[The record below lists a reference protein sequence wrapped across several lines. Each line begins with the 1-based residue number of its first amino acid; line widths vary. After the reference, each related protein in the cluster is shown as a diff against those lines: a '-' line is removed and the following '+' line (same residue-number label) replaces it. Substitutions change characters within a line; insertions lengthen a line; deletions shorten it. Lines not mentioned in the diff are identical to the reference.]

1 MTSRSRDER
10 AADERLRVA
19 AEAIALLA
27 ERVGQELRAEGGPA
41 YPDQKE
47 RGESPKSELIVD
59 VTRVLSNND
68 KEAMMLA
75 ARAIPTDYT
84 DKLDRVEIALRP
96 F

>member
-1 MTSRSRDER
+1 MKLYEYAVIYNPLPTK
-10 AADERLRVA
+10 
-19 AEAIALLA
+19 
-27 ERVGQELRAEGGPA
+27 
-41 YPDQKE
+41 DQKE

-59 VTRVLSNND
+59 VTRILSNND

-75 ARAIPTDYT
+75 ARAIPENYT

>member
-1 MTSRSRDER
+1 MKLYEYAVIYNPLPTK
-10 AADERLRVA
+10 
-19 AEAIALLA
+19 
-27 ERVGQELRAEGGPA
+27 
-41 YPDQKE
+41 DQKE
-47 RGESPKSELIVD
+47 LGETPKSELIVD

-75 ARAIPTDYT
+75 ARSIPQAYT